1 MASAIWNGRTVM
13 VDDGVP
19 VEHGYYAATA
29 SDAGALKVVASGA
42 GDGEVLLSAVQ
53 AADFAPAGVAAGSYV
68 APGNRYTSYVL
79 GAGAFD
85 YCDCGARVANE
96 LYRDPTSKG
105 GQEMLITRQRKLF
118 APRGFS
124 FVQPSTAIVSP
135 TDVQLA
141 TAARWTPV
149 KDTAG
154 TGYFDSKAM
163 PFARILSEG

>member
-1 MASAIWNGRTVM
+1 
-13 VDDGVP
+13 
-19 VEHGYYAATA
+19 
-29 SDAGALKVVASGA
+29 
-42 GDGEVLLSAVQ
+42 
-53 AADFAPAGVAAGSYV
+53 
-68 APGNRYTSYVL
+68 
-79 GAGAFD
+79 
-85 YCDCGARVANE
+85 
-96 LYRDPTSKG
+96 
-105 GQEMLITRQRKLF
+105 MLITRQRKLF

-154 TGYFDSKAM
+154 SGYFDSKAM